1 MVFCKN
7 CGNKLSEGAR
17 FCSVCGARVESG
29 TEPAISENAVR
40 RAETAAI
47 SGKPA
52 NRPAMTDTEW
62 KSDRRQRRASSAD
75 KVTFDW
81 SSVIDDSHRKVNE
94 NLRSPWESTGL
105 KEEEHRTPAAVYNGP
120 GLFETKETEVPER
133 QERKAEPAP
142 ARRERTLTYIDILK
156 QEKGLKNPKGTET
169 FNWDDD
175 IPESEPAPVLSRDE
189 MEKTQGYEDLSQDIV
204 SRLAGTGDDKEAEK
218 PAAKEVRVEQKKDE
232 GSRRSG
238 SFDENKIPDFEE
250 QLAYIRARRQAR
262 TVTPEPPRSFVE
274 SAEAE
279 EKEIQKEH
287 TRDHEEGTRSRRT
300 AFNTAVGNGL
310 TDSNSGSDIEDE
322 LAGILGD
329 DSQFMDD
336 RKEEVSES
344 PVLRPA
350 EETETSSLDDDL
362 SSEFDLDKDIDLP
375 EEEEPSAPS
384 EEKAE
389 EPVEEAYSDFEEGY
403 SRLKSRTG
411 RAARNHDVQ
420 ALRALEDEEP
430 DEDLE
435 AELEA
440 LAPEFADEGSGETS
454 DTNIDEYLT
463 EEPAEDAE
471 ETSSGTETQKSG
483 PASVSAPAEKAVPPE
498 ADKET
503 EDEKVADL
511 AAEIEAL
518 QKKLAQLTG
527 TADKAEK
534 VEEPEK
540 TSEEVQPVAAEE
552 VTAEEVTAE
561 PAEAPEAEENEDMT
575 FDSFS
580 QFDAEFMETPDN
592 SDEAADA
599 LMDLENKGAVEEYQ
613 EEVAPEKEE
622 TSEDAAA
629 EFTIEEPET
638 PAAPSD
644 NEVPGGYETESGDLD
659 IDKEL
664 AALGFDLGDQPA
676 AADEQPEQQK
686 EEAEDNEGLIFTEAT
701 TDTSVLPADGADND
715 STMSIDEL
723 EQDIFGEDEDSDL
736 EATRKIEKFY
746 TLYRKNEEFQ
756 KLLDEE
762 YQKLKA
768 GSADY
773 SLMDEPVEETGTENM
788 YGTGATIAM
797 EVAEVNK
804 ALEEAAGQQEAAE
817 PKETEVPESKE
828 AGDAMDFSGV
838 SAETQ
843 APAPVKEK
851 AAPPV
856 EDEDDD
862 YETGKGGGV
871 LTVIA
876 IIVAV
881 LLVILLVIILV
892 LNFAPN
898 SGVAATLNESIAN
911 LTKLLGIGQQG

>member
-1 MVFCKN
+1 M
-7 CGNKLSEGAR
+7 
-17 FCSVCGARVESG
+17 
-29 TEPAISENAVR
+29 
-40 RAETAAI
+40 
-47 SGKPA
+47 
-52 NRPAMTDTEW
+52 
-62 KSDRRQRRASSAD
+62 
-75 KVTFDW
+75 
-81 SSVIDDSHRKVNE
+81 
-94 NLRSPWESTGL
+94 
-105 KEEEHRTPAAVYNGP
+105 
-120 GLFETKETEVPER
+120 
-133 QERKAEPAP
+133 
-142 ARRERTLTYIDILK
+142 
-156 QEKGLKNPKGTET
+156 
-169 FNWDDD
+169 
-175 IPESEPAPVLSRDE
+175 
-189 MEKTQGYEDLSQDIV
+189 
-204 SRLAGTGDDKEAEK
+204 
-218 PAAKEVRVEQKKDE
+218 
-232 GSRRSG
+232 
-238 SFDENKIPDFEE
+238 
-250 QLAYIRARRQAR
+250 
-262 TVTPEPPRSFVE
+262 
-274 SAEAE
+274 
-279 EKEIQKEH
+279 
-287 TRDHEEGTRSRRT
+287 
-300 AFNTAVGNGL
+300 
-310 TDSNSGSDIEDE
+310 
-322 LAGILGD
+322 
-329 DSQFMDD
+329 
-336 RKEEVSES
+336 
-344 PVLRPA
+344 
-350 EETETSSLDDDL
+350 
-362 SSEFDLDKDIDLP
+362 
-375 EEEEPSAPS
+375 
-384 EEKAE
+384 
-389 EPVEEAYSDFEEGY
+389 
-403 SRLKSRTG
+403 
-411 RAARNHDVQ
+411 
-420 ALRALEDEEP
+420 EEP
-430 DEDLE
+430 D
-435 AELEA
+435 
-440 LAPEFADEGSGETS
+440 
-454 DTNIDEYLT
+454 
-463 EEPAEDAE
+463 
-471 ETSSGTETQKSG
+471 
-483 PASVSAPAEKAVPPE
+483 
-498 ADKET
+498 
-503 EDEKVADL
+503 
-511 AAEIEAL
+511 
-518 QKKLAQLTG
+518 
-527 TADKAEK
+527 
-534 VEEPEK
+534 K